1 MLPPNHLVHANVH
14 WDTPNYFQ
22 VLFLTG
28 QFEAAI
34 EFLFR
39 IDRLRAHAVHVAMAL
54 FESDLLALP
63 GTIASAMISSESGV
77 KRLNFA
83 RVVLLYVRKFESTDP
98 REALNYFYFLRNMRS
113 AVSNNAHRDG
123 DSGSLFMSCVSELA
137 LQSRNGIQWQKYHLG
152 NF

>member
-39 IDRLRAHAVHVAMAL
+39 IDRLRAHAVHVAIAL

-63 GTIASAMISSESGV
+63 ATIQGDDSIAFCIQVTAGFC
-77 KRLNFA
+77 NF
-83 RVVLLYVRKFESTDP
+83 
-98 REALNYFYFLRNMRS
+98 
-113 AVSNNAHRDG
+113 
-123 DSGSLFMSCVSELA
+123 
-137 LQSRNGIQWQKYHLG
+137 
-152 NF
+152 